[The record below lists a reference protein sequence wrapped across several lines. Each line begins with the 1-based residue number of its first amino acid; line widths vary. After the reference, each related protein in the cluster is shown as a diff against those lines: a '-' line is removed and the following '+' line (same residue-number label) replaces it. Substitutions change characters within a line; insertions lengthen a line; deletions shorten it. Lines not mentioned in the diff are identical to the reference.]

1 MTSSSRVRITASSS
15 AREASRR
22 APHRSAK
29 PSCGRP
35 AQPAPRRP
43 QARVASLDGL
53 RTLAVV
59 AIVLYHANC
68 PWLPSGHMGV
78 VMFLVLTGY
87 LFTVSLLRR
96 LRARRY
102 SLAAIG
108 RRRFLRVWPSMAAMV
123 VALTALC
130 VVANHVL
137 LTKLRPDIVPSLLF
151 FDNWHYIASGQSYF
165 DAIGSP
171 SPLTPLWYVSLDAQ
185 LCLMWAAAVWL
196 AAKLAPRRSLAWIR
210 RLALLGALA
219 SLAAMALLYNPAAD
233 PSRVYYGTDTR
244 AFSFLAGAWLAVVWP
259 PNLAAS
265 KAQGFTFASRLLPLL
280 KARGASGASAAEKPA
295 ASRTAAQPQ
304 AVRVSRQAMQGAS
317 LGALAFLA
325 LVMVLVPA
333 DAPFFYWGGMGLV
346 TVAACVLL
354 GALVVPGLWVT
365 RLFGLPAAAW
375 VGERSYGLYLWHYP
389 LLLLIGGNLA
399 KGQLAQFVAA
409 VGVACGAAMLSFRFI
424 ERPFQS
430 GALVA
435 RLADARHRKAVMAA
449 LVVVGVAA
457 VGLALVPETYLVP
470 QEAIKSTGDA
480 ADAAVDTSKI
490 DRSEAAGGE
499 AAQGEAADPSAQLPQ
514 EPFSLAAGAQEIQN
528 GAFAPLLIG
537 DSVPGDSP
545 FNLWFPSGF
554 MDAYIGRHPSQA
566 LRVLKGYVEQGALS
580 DCLVLATFSN
590 STAKPEQL
598 DEMVAAA
605 GENVQIYL
613 VGTVNSDGFQDEQNA
628 NLQACAAKYDNV
640 AYVDW
645 PSAVAGHEQEYLWGD
660 GTHLRPEGARAY
672 LDTISRAVAP
682 QMIAEGAAVTPL
694 TPEEM
699 TRAGA

>member
-1 MTSSSRVRITASSS
+1 MTSSSRARTTTSSS
-15 AREASRR
+15 AQEASRR
-22 APHRSAK
+22 APHRSARPPHK
-29 PSCGRP
+29 RP
-35 AQPAPRRP
+35 AQSAPRRP

-53 RTLAVV
+53 RTLAIV
-59 AIVLYHANC
+59 AIVLYHAQC

-78 VMFLVLTGY
+78 VIFLVLTGY

-102 SLAAIG
+102 SLAAIC

-151 FDNWHYIASGQSYF
+151 FDNWYYIASGQSYF

-185 LCLMWAAAVWL
+185 LCLIWAMAVWL
-196 AAKLAPRRSLAWIR
+196 VAKLAPRRSLTWVR

-219 SLAAMALLYNPAAD
+219 SLVAMALLYNPAAD

-244 AFSFLAGAWLAVVWP
+244 AFSFLAGAWLAVVWS

-265 KAQGFTFASRLLPLL
+265 KAQGFAFASRLLPLL

-295 ASRTAAQPQ
+295 AFRAAVQPQ
-304 AVRVSRQAMQGAS
+304 VVRVSRSVMQGAS

-325 LVMVLVPA
+325 LIMVLVPA

-346 TVAACVLL
+346 TVATCVLL
-354 GALVVPGLWVT
+354 GALAVPGLWVT

-375 VGERSYGLYLWHYP
+375 VGARSYGLYLWHYP

-409 VGVACGAAMLSFRFI
+409 VGMACGVAMLSFHFI

-430 GALVA
+430 GAVMA
-435 RLADARHRKAVMAA
+435 RLADARHRKAVIAA
-449 LVVVGVAA
+449 LAVVGVAA

-514 EPFSLAAGAQEIQN
+514 EPFSLTAGAQEIQE

-566 LRVLKGYVEQGALS
+566 LSVLKGYVEQGALS

-590 STAKPEQL
+590 STATPEQL

-645 PSAVAGHEQEYLWGD
+645 PSVVAGHEQEYLWGD

-672 LDTISRAVAP
+672 LDAISRTVAP
-682 QMIAEGAAVTPL
+682 QMIAEGATVTPL

-699 TRAGA
+699 TQAGA

>member
-1 MTSSSRVRITASSS
+1 MTSSSRARTTTSSS
-15 AREASRR
+15 AQEASRR
-22 APHRSAK
+22 APHRSARPPHK
-29 PSCGRP
+29 RP
-35 AQPAPRRP
+35 AQSAPRRP

-53 RTLAVV
+53 RTLAIV
-59 AIVLYHANC
+59 AIVLYHAQC

-78 VMFLVLTGY
+78 VIFLVLTGY

-102 SLAAIG
+102 SLAAIC

-165 DAIGSP
+165 GAIGSP

-185 LCLMWAAAVWL
+185 LCLIWAMAVWL
-196 AAKLAPRRSLAWIR
+196 VAKLAPRRSLTWVR

-219 SLAAMALLYNPAAD
+219 SLVAMALLYNPAAD

-244 AFSFLAGAWLAVVWP
+244 AFSFLAGAWLAVVWS

-265 KAQGFTFASRLLPLL
+265 KAQGFAFASRLLPLL

-295 ASRTAAQPQ
+295 AFRAAVQPQ
-304 AVRVSRQAMQGAS
+304 VVRVSRSVMQGAS

-325 LVMVLVPA
+325 LIMVLVPA

-346 TVAACVLL
+346 TVATCVLL
-354 GALVVPGLWVT
+354 GALAVPGLWVT

-375 VGERSYGLYLWHYP
+375 VGARSYGLYLWHYP

-409 VGVACGAAMLSFRFI
+409 VGMACGVAMLSFHFI

-430 GALVA
+430 GAVMA
-435 RLADARHRKAVMAA
+435 RLADARHRKAVIAA
-449 LVVVGVAA
+449 LAVVGVAA

-490 DRSEAAGGE
+490 DRSEAAGGRLPK
-499 AAQGEAADPSAQLPQ
+499 ARPQILRPSCPKSPSRLP
-514 EPFSLAAGAQEIQN
+514 P
-528 GAFAPLLIG
+528 
-537 DSVPGDSP
+537 
-545 FNLWFPSGF
+545 
-554 MDAYIGRHPSQA
+554 A
-566 LRVLKGYVEQGALS
+566 LRRFKKGRSRRCSLVIRCRGTALS
-580 DCLVLATFSN
+580 TCGFPRDLWMPTS
-590 STAKPEQL
+590 
-598 DEMVAAA
+598 AA
-605 GENVQIYL
+605 I
-613 VGTVNSDGFQDEQNA
+613 
-628 NLQACAAKYDNV
+628 
-640 AYVDW
+640 
-645 PSAVAGHEQEYLWGD
+645 PP
-660 GTHLRPEGARAY
+660 RP
-672 LDTISRAVAP
+672 
-682 QMIAEGAAVTPL
+682 
-694 TPEEM
+694 
-699 TRAGA
+699 

>member
-1 MTSSSRVRITASSS
+1 M
-15 AREASRR
+15 
-22 APHRSAK
+22 
-29 PSCGRP
+29 
-35 AQPAPRRP
+35 
-43 QARVASLDGL
+43 
-53 RTLAVV
+53 
-59 AIVLYHANC
+59 
-68 PWLPSGHMGV
+68 
-78 VMFLVLTGY
+78 
-87 LFTVSLLRR
+87 
-96 LRARRY
+96 
-102 SLAAIG
+102 
-108 RRRFLRVWPSMAAMV
+108 
-123 VALTALC
+123 
-130 VVANHVL
+130 
-137 LTKLRPDIVPSLLF
+137 
-151 FDNWHYIASGQSYF
+151 
-165 DAIGSP
+165 
-171 SPLTPLWYVSLDAQ
+171 
-185 LCLMWAAAVWL
+185 
-196 AAKLAPRRSLAWIR
+196 
-210 RLALLGALA
+210 LGALA
-219 SLAAMALLYNPAAD
+219 SLVAMALLYNPAAD

-244 AFSFLAGAWLAVVWP
+244 AFSFLAGAWLAVVWS

-265 KAQGFTFASRLLPLL
+265 KAQGFAFASRLLPLL

-295 ASRTAAQPQ
+295 AFRAAVQPQ
-304 AVRVSRQAMQGAS
+304 VVRVSRSVMQGAS

-325 LVMVLVPA
+325 LIMVLVPA

-346 TVAACVLL
+346 TVATCVLL
-354 GALVVPGLWVT
+354 GALAVPGLWVT

-375 VGERSYGLYLWHYP
+375 VGARSYGLYLWHYP

-409 VGVACGAAMLSFRFI
+409 VGMACGVAMLSFHFI

-430 GALVA
+430 GAVMA
-435 RLADARHRKAVMAA
+435 RLADARHRKAVIAA
-449 LVVVGVAA
+449 LAVVGVAA

-514 EPFSLAAGAQEIQN
+514 EPFSLTAGAQEIQE

-566 LRVLKGYVEQGALS
+566 LSVLKGYVEQGALS

-590 STAKPEQL
+590 STATPEQL

-645 PSAVAGHEQEYLWGD
+645 PSVVAGHEQEYLWGD

-672 LDTISRAVAP
+672 LDAISRTVAP
-682 QMIAEGAAVTPL
+682 QMIAEGATVTPL

-699 TRAGA
+699 TQAGA

>member
-1 MTSSSRVRITASSS
+1 M
-15 AREASRR
+15 
-22 APHRSAK
+22 
-29 PSCGRP
+29 
-35 AQPAPRRP
+35 
-43 QARVASLDGL
+43 ASLDGL
-53 RTLAVV
+53 RTLAIV
-59 AIVLYHANC
+59 AIVLYHADC

-102 SLAAIG
+102 SLVAIC

-123 VALTALC
+123 VAVTALC
-130 VVANHVL
+130 VVVNHVL

-185 LCLMWAAAVWL
+185 LCLVWALVVWL
-196 AAKLAPRRSLAWIR
+196 VAKLAPRRSLTWIR
-210 RLALLGALA
+210 RLALMGALA
-219 SLAAMALLYNPAAD
+219 SLMAMALLYNPAAD

-244 AFSFLAGAWLAVVWP
+244 AFSFLAGAWLAVVWS

-265 KAQGFTFASRLLPLL
+265 KTQGFAFTSRLVPAL
-280 KARGASGASAAEKPA
+280 KARAASGASAAEKPA
-295 ASRTAAQPQ
+295 ASRQAAPPQ
-304 AVRVSRQAMQGAS
+304 VVRVSRQAMQGTS
-317 LGALAFLA
+317 LGALVFLL
-325 LVMVLVPA
+325 LVMVLIPA
-333 DAPFFYWGGMGLV
+333 DSAFFYWGGMGLV
-346 TVAACVLL
+346 TVATCLLL
-354 GALVVPGLWVT
+354 GALAVPGLWVT
-365 RLFGLPAAAW
+365 RAFGLRPAAW
-375 VGERSYGLYLWHYP
+375 VGARSYGLYLWHYP
-389 LLLLIGGNLA
+389 LLLLVGGNLA
-399 KGQLAQFVAA
+399 KGQLGQFLLA
-409 VGVACGAAMLSFRFI
+409 VGLACGAAMLSFHFI

-430 GALVA
+430 GSVVA
-435 RLADARHRKAVMAA
+435 QLADARHRKAVVAA
-449 LVVVGVAA
+449 LVVVGVAG

-480 ADAAVDTSKI
+480 ADAAVDTSKL
-490 DRSEAAGGE
+490 DRAE
-499 AAQGEAADPSAQLPQ
+499 AAQGEAADPAAQLPA
-514 EPFSLAAGAQEIQN
+514 EPFSLTASAQETQN

-566 LRVLKGYVEQGALS
+566 LSVLKGYVDQGALS

-590 STAKPEQL
+590 STAKPAQL

-605 GENVQIYL
+605 GEHVHIYL
-613 VGTVNSDGFQDEQNA
+613 VGTVNSDGFQEEQNA
-628 NLQACAAKYDNV
+628 NLKACAEKYDNV
-640 AYVDW
+640 TYVDW
-645 PSAVAGHEQEYLWGD
+645 PAVVAGHEQEYLWGD

-682 QMIAEGAAVTPL
+682 QMIAEGATVTPL
-694 TPEEM
+694 TEEEM
-699 TRAGA
+699 VRAGA

>member
-1 MTSSSRVRITASSS
+1 MTSSSRARTTTSSS
-15 AREASRR
+15 AQEASRR
-22 APHRSAK
+22 APHRSARPPHK
-29 PSCGRP
+29 RP
-35 AQPAPRRP
+35 AQSAPRRP

-53 RTLAVV
+53 RTLAIV
-59 AIVLYHANC
+59 AIVLYHAQC

-78 VMFLVLTGY
+78 VIFLVLTGY

-102 SLAAIG
+102 SLAAIC

-185 LCLMWAAAVWL
+185 LCLIWAMAVWL
-196 AAKLAPRRSLAWIR
+196 GAKLAPRRSLTWVR

-219 SLAAMALLYNPAAD
+219 SLVAMALLYNPAAD

-244 AFSFLAGAWLAVVWP
+244 AFSFLAGAWLAVVWS

-265 KAQGFTFASRLLPLL
+265 KAQGFAFASRLLPLL

-295 ASRTAAQPQ
+295 AFRAAVQPQ
-304 AVRVSRQAMQGAS
+304 VVRVSRSVMQGAS

-325 LVMVLVPA
+325 LIMVLVPA

-346 TVAACVLL
+346 TVATCVLL
-354 GALVVPGLWVT
+354 GALAVPGLWVT

-375 VGERSYGLYLWHYP
+375 VGARSYGLYLWHYP

-409 VGVACGAAMLSFRFI
+409 VGMACGVAMLSFHFI

-430 GALVA
+430 GAVMA
-435 RLADARHRKAVMAA
+435 RLADARHRKAVIAA
-449 LVVVGVAA
+449 LAVVGVAA

-514 EPFSLAAGAQEIQN
+514 EPFSLTAGAQEIQE

-566 LRVLKGYVEQGALS
+566 LSVLKGYVEQGALS

-590 STAKPEQL
+590 STATPEQL

-645 PSAVAGHEQEYLWGD
+645 PSVVAGHEQEYLWGD

-672 LDTISRAVAP
+672 LDAISRTVAP
-682 QMIAEGAAVTPL
+682 QMIAEGATVTPL

-699 TRAGA
+699 TQAGA